1 MKWVKTY
8 NTSDASGRHWL
19 INANYPHLERAQ
31 VGEYV
36 QQYLAYAGA
45 DHDIFSDNAV
55 DEIFRFSEG
64 AARLIKS
71 LFSYSTDL
79 AGAPT

>member
-1 MKWVKTY
+1 M
-8 NTSDASGRHWL
+8 
-19 INANYPHLERAQ
+19 
-31 VGEYV
+31 GEYV